1 MTKKELWSYQNKL
14 KEIARLEQRIKKRE
28 ADAKAVPTVKTKVQS
43 SQKEFPYTET
53 HITVDAPEP
62 RQYSAIQR
70 DIVLLRVK
78 KAEAEEELLR
88 LDEFIFSVKDEL
100 ARQILTER
108 YIDHKRLKDVAKDFR
123 MTEQGILKIIN
134 QALEGS
140 KTIGYFYHNYDDKTI
155 EKKLNDFYD
164 KHELCGDN
172 FDIRYE
178 VE

>member
-1 MTKKELWSYQNKL
+1 MTKKELWSYKNKL
-14 KEIARLEQRIKKRE
+14 KEIARLEARIKKRE

-43 SQKEFPYTET
+43 SQKEFPFTET

-88 LDEFIFSVKDEL
+88 LDEFIYSVKDEL
-100 ARQILTER
+100 ARQILTAR
-108 YIDHKRLKDVAKDFR
+108 YVEHQKLKDVSIEFN

-134 QALEGS
+134 NSL
-140 KTIGYFYHNYDDKTI
+140 K
-155 EKKLNDFYD
+155 
-164 KHELCGDN
+164 
-172 FDIRYE
+172 
-178 VE
+178 